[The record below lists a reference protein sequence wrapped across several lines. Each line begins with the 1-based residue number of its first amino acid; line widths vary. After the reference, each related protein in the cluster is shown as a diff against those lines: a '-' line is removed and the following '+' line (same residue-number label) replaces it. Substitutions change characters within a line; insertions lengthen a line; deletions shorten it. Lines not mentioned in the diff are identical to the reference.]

1 MGSFSLDRN
10 CPRSERDVLAS
21 TPLCHDSLGQR
32 VTTTAPEHS
41 APTVREADRSDL
53 LAIYR
58 IEEVSFDQP
67 WPFTAFQSYVGEPG
81 FLVAEDGTVV
91 GYVVADVIDTHG
103 RDIGHIKDLAV
114 HSARRGEGI
123 GTLLLTRALDVLGD
137 EDIRS
142 VKLEVRE
149 SNEGALALYRDHEFE
164 HRRTLPEYYS
174 DGEDALVLV
183 RRVE

>member
-1 MGSFSLDRN
+1 
-10 CPRSERDVLAS
+10 
-21 TPLCHDSLGQR
+21 

-41 APTVREADRSDL
+41 APTVREADRADL

-58 IEEVSFDQP
+58 IEEASFDQP
-67 WPFTAFQSYVGEPG
+67 WPFTAFQSYLGEPG

-103 RDIGHIKDLAV
+103 RDLGHIKDLAV
-114 HSARRGEGI
+114 HAPRRGEGI
-123 GTLLLTRALDVLGD
+123 GTMLLTRGLDVLED
-137 EDIRS
+137 EGVES

-149 SNEGALALYRDHEFE
+149 SNESALRLYRDHEFE
-164 HRRTLPEYYS
+164 HRRTLPGYYS

-183 RRVE
+183 RRL